1 MNQKISFTLKT
12 GFPELNYLFPI
23 LNGMIIQGNRPDV
36 SLKQISSSK
45 GNYYLR
51 IKMRRFKNSC
61 IKIKRDL
68 ESVSDEVFKQVAL
81 LCDDDILYF
90 ESDAEGKHV
99 NIHVLSD
106 FMSFPKISMQTIP
119 KLSHDFLDPLKFYGT
134 IKLSCK
140 FSQLESLA
148 NIYNIMFSQGYFIS
162 LRLRGRTLEIF
173 AISKPGDH
181 RASLTIGFNVASFD
195 ETRISEFNQL
205 SARGFNHALF
215 KVYSFANSGP
225 LLEFK
230 AE

>member
-1 MNQKISFTLKT
+1 MNQISFTLKSN
-12 GFPELNYLFPI
+12 FPELNYLFPI

-36 SLKQISSSK
+36 SLKQIPSSK

-90 ESDAEGKHV
+90 ESDAEGK
-99 NIHVLSD
+99 NIKIHVLSD
-106 FMSFPKISMQTIP
+106 FMSFPKIEMPVIP
-119 KLSHDFLDPLKFYGT
+119 DLSYNFSSPLAFYGEV
-134 IKLSCK
+134 KLASK

-148 NIYNIMFSQGYFIS
+148 KIYNLMFSQGYFVS
-162 LRLRGRTLEIF
+162 LRLRGRALEIF
-173 AISKPGDH
+173 AISKPCDH
-181 RASLTIGFNVASFD
+181 RASLTIGFNVSSFD

-205 SARGFNHALF
+205 SARGFDHALF
-215 KVYSFANSGP
+215 KVYNFANSSP